1 MYNYTIQFRYNQK
14 EDSIPIQSEIELKT
28 SDHPLSLHTKI
39 YPCVMQY
46 LDGKHLWN
54 GHEFM
59 EVLRLYGKGGELIY
73 DMKELDSNSK

>member
-14 EDSIPIQSEIELKT
+14 EDSIPFPSEIELKK
-28 SDHPLSLHTKI
+28 SEHPLSLHTKI
-39 YPCVMQY
+39 YPYVTRY
-46 LDGKHLWN
+46 LEGKHLWK

-59 EVLRLYGKGGELIY
+59 EILRLHGKGDELIY